1 MLLSITIRLLLAL
14 VCGGILGFERER
26 RKQPAGF
33 RTYMLVCVSSALVM
47 MTNQF
52 LAAKYPGIDPSRMG
66 AQVISGIGFLGA
78 GTIIVTG
85 RNRVRGLTTAAGLWA
100 ASCIGLAVGI
110 EFYSGAII
118 GCLLILL
125 VMEVFTKLDE
135 YLIKT
140 SKITS
145 IYVEFKES
153 KDVGRFIASL
163 KERGCKLNDFELFH
177 ENSDCSVS
185 GVFTMTMTK
194 RDMKTEVIAE
204 LNSIPGVRHIE
215 EV

>member
-1 MLLSITIRLLLAL
+1 LLSITVRLLLAL
-14 VCGGILGFERER
+14 LCGGILGIERER

-52 LAAKYPGIDPSRMG
+52 LTEKYPGIDPSRMG

-100 ASCIGLAVGI
+100 AACIGLAIGI
-110 EFYSGAII
+110 EFYTGAII
-118 GCLLILL
+118 GCALILL
-125 VMEVFTKLDE
+125 VMEVFSKLDE
-135 YLIKT
+135 YLIRT
-140 SKITS
+140 SKICS
-145 IYVEFKES
+145 IYVDFADS
-153 KDVGRFIASL
+153 KDIGVFIATL
-163 KERGCKLNDFELFH
+163 KSKEYKLLDFELYNDQEGCHSSGFFTIRRKTVGDLDDVLA
-177 ENSDCSVS
+177 ELNDVS
-185 GVFTMTMTK
+185 GV
-194 RDMKTEVIAE
+194 V
-204 LNSIPGVRHIE
+204 HIE